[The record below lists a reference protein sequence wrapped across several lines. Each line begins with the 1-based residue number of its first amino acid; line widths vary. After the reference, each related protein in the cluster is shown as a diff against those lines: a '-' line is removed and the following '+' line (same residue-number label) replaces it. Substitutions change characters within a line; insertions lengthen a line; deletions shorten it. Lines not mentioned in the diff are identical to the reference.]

1 MALGMYAASVPV
13 YQRQLGAVSKLLEKG
28 AAWAAARKVDEAV
41 LGATRLIPD
50 MLPLSRQVQIA
61 CRFAEESTARLAGA
75 EVPKAPE
82 NAEKTLAELRVRID
96 AVLAYLK
103 GFKPEQIDGSED
115 RQIVLTFP
123 GRTMEFTGKA
133 FLLTF
138 QLPNFLF
145 HITTAYAILRS
156 QGVPLGKMD
165 FLAGASVPA

>member
-28 AAWAAARKVDEAV
+28 AAWAAAKKVDEAV

-50 MLPLSRQVQIA
+50 MLPLTRQVQVA

-82 NAEKTLAELRVRID
+82 NAEKTLGELRARID

-103 GFKPEQIDGSED
+103 GFKPEQLDGSED
-115 RQIVLTFP
+115 RPIALSIAGNEVK
-123 GRTMEFTGKA
+123 FTGQQY
-133 FLLTF
+133 LLHF
-138 QLPNFLF
+138 AMANFYF
-145 HITTAYAILRS
+145 HCTTTHAILRQS
-156 QGVPLGKMD
+156 GVEVGKRD
-165 FLAGASVPA
+165 FLGM